1 MHLTLFQ
8 VDAFT
13 DEVFRGNPAA
23 VMPLADWLPDATL
36 QVIAAENNLSE
47 TAFFVPSGSDDAD
60 FELRWFTPVTEVD
73 LCGHA
78 TLASAH
84 VLLNEMEEPHEAIR
98 FRSQSGI
105 LTVRRLPD
113 GRLAM
118 DFPARPPVL
127 VEDRRLLGAVGFA
140 LGQAPECLMKSRD
153 LVALFQD
160 ASEVRNLEPDFTAI
174 AALDC
179 FALLAT
185 APGDEDGLDF
195 ICRFF
200 APAQGVPEDPV
211 TGSAYSTL
219 APYWGR
225 RLDQSN
231 LVAEQASIRGGLLW
245 LTHESGSDRV
255 EIAGHAVT
263 YLRGTV
269 EI

>member
-23 VMPLADWLPDATL
+23 VMPLTDWLPDDLL
-36 QVIAAENNLSE
+36 QAFAAENNLSE
-47 TAFFVPSGSDDAD
+47 TAFFVPSLDDGAD

-84 VLLNEMEEPHEAIR
+84 VLLNEMEEPLETIR

-127 VEDRRLLGAVGFA
+127 VEDRKLLGEVSFA
-140 LGQAPECLMKSRD
+140 LGKTPECLLKARD
-153 LVALFQD
+153 LVAVFQD
-160 ASEVRNLEPDFTAI
+160 ASEVRALEPDFAAI

-179 FALLAT
+179 FALMAT

-195 ICRFF
+195 VSRFF
-200 APAQGVPEDPV
+200 APAKGVPEDPV
-211 TGSAYSTL
+211 TGSAHSTL

-231 LVAEQASIRGGLLW
+231 MVAEQASLRGGLLW
-245 LTHESGSDRV
+245 LTHEPGSERV
-255 EIAGHAVT
+255 EIAGHTVT